1 MIKKISVI
9 LTLYKTPI
17 DKLNNLN
24 SYKKFSLI
32 VFDQEGSLEEK
43 KKIKKILK
51 RNFRYF
57 FSKRNIFCQYLL
69 IYESDDHDSNFFE
82 STLSRKIKHP
92 GLITPP
98 FLRKILAA
106 KPRENFGLFSHF

>member
-24 SYKKFSLI
+24 SYKKFPLI

-43 KKIKKILK
+43 KKIKKIL
-51 RNFRYF
+51 N
-57 FSKRNIFCQYLL
+57 
-69 IYESDDHDSNFFE
+69 
-82 STLSRKIKHP
+82 
-92 GLITPP
+92 
-98 FLRKILAA
+98 
-106 KPRENFGLFSHF
+106 